1 MHTFCLLLVI
11 LPVLIVKRIIESI
24 LVLIIKIKD
33 KMLQLFV
40 KEEDRKDCIY
50 YVGFYRGDQM
60 LLKCA
65 VNPNGDCLTCSDYC
79 QRKKHGKH
87 S

>member
-1 MHTFCLLLVI
+1 
-11 LPVLIVKRIIESI
+11 
-24 LVLIIKIKD
+24 
-33 KMLQLFV
+33 
-40 KEEDRKDCIY
+40 
-50 YVGFYRGDQM
+50 M